1 MLTDIM
7 KDFLNYTEVKTQL
20 LCCYFIVVI
29 VAIVFIFDD
38 AVLYIVV

>member
-1 MLTDIM
+1 M

-20 LCCYFIVVI
+20 FCCYFVVVIVVI
-29 VAIVFIFDD
+29 VVIVFTFGD

>member
-29 VAIVFIFDD
+29 VVIVFIFDD